1 MYSTTYNL
9 KMGNN
14 VDTFHLSSVMSRMA
28 TGYDLDG
35 SPAPVY
41 DWGWEGPAAQMYS
54 TSDDLNKVCM

>member
-35 SPAPVY
+35 SPAPV
-41 DWGWEGPAAQMYS
+41 
-54 TSDDLNKVCM
+54 